1 MSTQNDSKSS
11 IKRLVLDRT
20 TLKNLRVCTRLQ
32 TGRVEP
38 VSVIV
43 SVVSNRVI
51 KVDTRSGKAET
62 LFEDCDPAE
71 LAEVEAE
78 HMAGGGDAH
87 KRHQV
92 GARRTTGN
100 LASLAFGGPDLLTLY
115 CGSLDGTRLFCFAA
129 PVAGAPPPHWQY

>member
-43 SVVSNRVI
+43 SVVSNSILSGI
-51 KVDTRSGKAET
+51 KSETCSG
-62 LFEDCDPAE
+62 
-71 LAEVEAE
+71 
-78 HMAGGGDAH
+78 
-87 KRHQV
+87 
-92 GARRTTGN
+92 
-100 LASLAFGGPDLLTLY
+100 
-115 CGSLDGTRLFCFAA
+115 
-129 PVAGAPPPHWQY
+129 